1 MIAGYILVGT
11 FAGLLAS
18 LGALLSGASYML
30 AFGLYCLVSSV
41 MLILLPMA
49 QIAVHSLVD
58 RQNKESAVDHLT
70 EIDNSSK
77 TKFVPNTLGP
87 VVKTSMRILAV
98 DDDPFILELI
108 PVISAKAGFTE
119 VTIATSGEEALGMLA
134 DPNMDFDCLLFD
146 ISMPSMDGIELCRH
160 TRQLNR
166 YSRTPILMLTAMRD
180 MKNMGDAFRAGA
192 TDYVTKPFDIEELSA
207 RLSLA
212 QEAIYTNWKAG
223 SGSQQSLGYDVV
235 NTSSDSFALPDGI
248 RPQGVRSLVDLTVL
262 SNYLT
267 QLPRKVVA
275 DIQVFAVRIDGI
287 ETDQTRLAPQ
297 NLISLLENVAVAS
310 ATCFGADQTVMAYT
324 NDATLLIVTNSANL
338 SLANNIESDIEK
350 LLQGSS
356 QEHGAGER
364 LGVSVGGPIRPH
376 SEKGQRAKVAFDLV
390 MSLPENKASKADA
403 GLLLVG

>member
-41 MLILLPMA
+41 ILILLPMA

-77 TKFVPNTLGP
+77 TKFVSNTLGP

-160 TRQLNR
+160 TRQLDR

-207 RLSLA
+207 RLGLA
-212 QEAIYTNWKAG
+212 QEAIYTNWKAD

-248 RPQGVRSLVDLTVL
+248 RHQGVRSLVDLTVL

-287 ETDQTRLAPQ
+287 ETDQTRSAPQ

-338 SLANNIESDIEK
+338 SLGNNIESDIEK

-356 QEHGAGER
+356 QEHVAGER
-364 LGVSVGGPIRPH
+364 LGVSVGGPIRPQ
-376 SEKGQRAKVAFDLV
+376 SEKEERAKVAFDLV

>member
-11 FAGLLAS
+11 LAGLLAS
-18 LGALLSGASYML
+18 LVALLFGSSYML
-30 AFGLYCLVSSV
+30 AFGLYCLVSPFISIFLPLARMGV
-41 MLILLPMA
+41 HTLIHA
-49 QIAVHSLVD
+49 QNDQSTVD
-58 RQNKESAVDHLT
+58 YLNEVN
-70 EIDNSSK
+70 ISST
-77 TKFVPNTLGP
+77 TKFVPNPMGP
-87 VVKTSMRILAV
+87 VVKKPMRILAV
-98 DDDPFILELI
+98 DDDSFILDII

-134 DPNMDFDCLLFD
+134 DPNMGFDCLLFD

-160 TRQLNR
+160 TRQLDR

-212 QEAIYTNWKAG
+212 QEVNYTNWKAG

-235 NTSSDSFALPDGI
+235 DTSSDSFALLDGI

-287 ETDQTRLAPQ
+287 EADQTRPAPQ
-297 NLISLLENVAVAS
+297 NLISLRENVAVAS

-364 LGVSVGGPIRPH
+364 LGVSVGGPIRPQ
-376 SEKGQRAKVAFDLV
+376 SEKEERAKVAFDLV
-390 MSLPENKASKADA
+390 MSLPENKANKVDA